1 MIIFLNNYPNAEE
14 LKDGYYN
21 RIVFIDNLF
30 TDYLRFYIN
39 ESSSVDS
46 LSLKPVAL
54 NAYQINVPINSF
66 ACHEFVCQIFSS
78 VQVVTYLHSIYGI
91 NSSFKQSLY
100 KKAKYKIWDVHGVV
114 PEELIMLN
122 QQPISVVNEYNNYE
136 HLAMQ
141 ESDYIIC
148 VTKKMQEH
156 LLNKYFKIQ
165 QNKKFIQLPIFSIA
179 SSQDTFVKTE
189 RKIPVVIYSGGVQ
202 KWQSVNK
209 MLDWVYNNHTKARI
223 LFLVSDVEFI
233 KFSYRNLYLQ
243 EFPGELLSLLPKDL
257 DSYYKDADYGLI
269 LREDCLVNNVAFP
282 TKLID
287 YISNGIIPIV
297 DTKNIGDFN
306 ELGLQVINY
315 HDEINGFLDS
325 QINEMR
331 ELNDKILQ
339 QIYNIADSAIVD
351 LQQIMANSYVN
362 NDNFMIVLMD
372 KLCNIHN
379 KFSDVVK
386 QLDRVQNEL
395 SDVVKQLDR
404 VQNELSSI
412 YNSKSWRITKPFR
425 WLKSFLSN

>member
-1 MIIFLNNYPNAEE
+1 
-14 LKDGYYN
+14 
-21 RIVFIDNLF
+21 
-30 TDYLRFYIN
+30 
-39 ESSSVDS
+39 
-46 LSLKPVAL
+46 
-54 NAYQINVPINSF
+54 
-66 ACHEFVCQIFSS
+66 
-78 VQVVTYLHSIYGI
+78 
-91 NSSFKQSLY
+91 
-100 KKAKYKIWDVHGVV
+100 
-114 PEELIMLN
+114 
-122 QQPISVVNEYNNYE
+122 
-136 HLAMQ
+136 
-141 ESDYIIC
+141 
-148 VTKKMQEH
+148 
-156 LLNKYFKIQ
+156 
-165 QNKKFIQLPIFSIA
+165 
-179 SSQDTFVKTE
+179 
-189 RKIPVVIYSGGVQ
+189 
-202 KWQSVNK
+202 

-395 SDVVKQLDR
+395 S
-404 VQNELSSI
+404 SI
-412 YNSKSWRITKPFR
+412 YNSKSWRITKPLR
-425 WLKSFLSN
+425 WLLSLLRN

>member
-1 MIIFLNNYPNAEE
+1 M
-14 LKDGYYN
+14 
-21 RIVFIDNLF
+21 
-30 TDYLRFYIN
+30 
-39 ESSSVDS
+39 
-46 LSLKPVAL
+46 
-54 NAYQINVPINSF
+54 
-66 ACHEFVCQIFSS
+66 
-78 VQVVTYLHSIYGI
+78 
-91 NSSFKQSLY
+91 
-100 KKAKYKIWDVHGVV
+100 
-114 PEELIMLN
+114 
-122 QQPISVVNEYNNYE
+122 
-136 HLAMQ
+136 
-141 ESDYIIC
+141 
-148 VTKKMQEH
+148 
-156 LLNKYFKIQ
+156 
-165 QNKKFIQLPIFSIA
+165 
-179 SSQDTFVKTE
+179 
-189 RKIPVVIYSGGVQ
+189 IYSGGVQ

-331 ELNDKILQ
+331 ELKDKILQ

-395 SDVVKQLDR
+395 S
-404 VQNELSSI
+404 SI
-412 YNSKSWRITKPFR
+412 YNSKSWRITKPLR
-425 WLKSFLSN
+425 WLLSLLRN